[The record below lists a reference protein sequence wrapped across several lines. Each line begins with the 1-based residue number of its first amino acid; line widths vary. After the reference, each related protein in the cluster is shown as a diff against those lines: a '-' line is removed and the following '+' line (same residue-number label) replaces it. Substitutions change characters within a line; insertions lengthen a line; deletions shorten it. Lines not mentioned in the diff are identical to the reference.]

1 MRRPQSAQ
9 PHTID
14 NLRRDLGGTL
24 HGMGFNPIEAFIQTY
39 AAANPDASGDGLVD
53 TQKRL
58 IGMDLAIFTKETDAN
73 IGVNFAL

>member
-1 MRRPQSAQ
+1 
-9 PHTID
+9 
-14 NLRRDLGGTL
+14 
-24 HGMGFNPIEAFIQTY
+24 MGFNPIEAFIQTY

-58 IGMDLAIFTKETDAN
+58 IGMVLAIFTKETDAN